1 METGTYVATYV
12 TVSTETGTYVG
23 TRLRGDGHIRRYPS
37 PRRRSHTYVFVSKR
51 MPVQSVGSD
60 CKGDHL
66 VAQWEKWVQK
76 LHFYLV
82 QPVYWTIW
90 WPNSKMGA
98 EIALF
103 ESSASIVDHLVAQE

>member
-60 CKGDHL
+60 CL
-66 VAQWEKWVQK
+66 VLIEDKTTLILPQ
-76 LHFYLV
+76 F
-82 QPVYWTIW
+82 
-90 WPNSKMGA
+90 N
-98 EIALF
+98 
-103 ESSASIVDHLVAQE
+103 

>member
-1 METGTYVATYV
+1 MDNLLWPFPKPQIEPKVKNRRYSRTQLYV

-60 CKGDHL
+60 CTRL
-66 VAQWEKWVQK
+66 VTDD
-76 LHFYLV
+76 
-82 QPVYWTIW
+82 TINHRPHHTMAWCGGTNYHGTW
-90 WPNSKMGA
+90 WCHGS
-98 EIALF
+98 
-103 ESSASIVDHLVAQE
+103 